1 MTPEEQSMLQTV
13 ISRLKVLLDAS
24 DRFVRSSTEP
34 PVSGSRMDTAKTAN
48 LYDGYEQAYRVL
60 FSAEDH
66 LRTIFNIFTGT
77 VELPIFSPFTL
88 LRAAA
93 DPLMRCRHLV
103 DSRVSEPD
111 RLARGLNER
120 FDNLK
125 EQRRAQELLPGQA
138 AAAQAHYDKQVAHL
152 ESRAKANGIPVKPD
166 RNGKS
171 IGFNEKVRED
181 IDLFALY
188 LPGGAGSL
196 AFRVLSGYV
205 HSKSWIQYD
214 PKDAQ
219 GTADPNFKVIPTSL
233 DVKLFAAVLN
243 ALLEVHDKTVGQYLE
258 LAGYPPAVWY
268 QAKLGS

>member
-1 MTPEEQSMLQTV
+1 MLQTV
-13 ISRLKVLLDAS
+13 ITRLKVFLDAS

-34 PVSGSRMDTAKTAN
+34 PVTGSRMDTAKKAN

-66 LRTIFNIFTGT
+66 LRTILNTFTGT
-77 VELPIFSPFTL
+77 GALPIFAPFTL

-103 DSRVSEPD
+103 DSSISEPD

-138 AAAQAHYDKQVAHL
+138 AAAQAHYNKQVAHL
-152 ESRAKANGIPVKPD
+152 ESRAQANGIAVKSD
-166 RNGKS
+166 KNGKT
-171 IGFNEKVRED
+171 IGFNEIVPED
-181 IDLFALY
+181 IELFALY
-188 LPGGAGSL
+188 LPGAAGSL

-219 GTADPNFKVIPTSL
+219 GTADPNFRVIPTSL
-233 DVKLFAAVLN
+233 EVKLFAAVLT
-243 ALLEVHDKTVGQYLE
+243 AVLDVHDKTVGHWLE
-258 LAGYPPAVWY
+258 LAGYPPAIWY
-268 QAKLGS
+268 QAKGGS